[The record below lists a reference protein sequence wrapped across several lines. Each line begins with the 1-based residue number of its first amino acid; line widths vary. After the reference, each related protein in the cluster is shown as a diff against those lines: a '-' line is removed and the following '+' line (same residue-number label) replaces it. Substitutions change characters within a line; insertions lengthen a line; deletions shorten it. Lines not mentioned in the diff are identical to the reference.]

1 MSIDQSDNSSRCM
14 FGFNTSRIGKL
25 IADWSVESMNV
36 DMTPSGISLDVN
48 VSPMIIKKKRRY
60 NSHIILIRLTRRK

>member
-1 MSIDQSDNSSRCM
+1 
-14 FGFNTSRIGKL
+14 
-25 IADWSVESMNV
+25 MNV

>member
-1 MSIDQSDNSSRCM
+1 V

-48 VSPMIIKKKRRY
+48 VSPMIIKKKKKIQLAY
-60 NSHIILIRLTRRK
+60 NFN